1 MRLVS
6 RLEKSSYILP
16 QWWGKCKGFGGK
28 DGFRLCEQRFLSLEG
43 LFFTSLSHDKEV
55 KRRKR
60 A

>member
-1 MRLVS
+1 MKEMSTGLFYFAG
-6 RLEKSSYILP
+6 EI
-16 QWWGKCKGFGGK
+16 FGE
-28 DGFRLCEQRFLSLEG
+28 CEQSVLTLIG